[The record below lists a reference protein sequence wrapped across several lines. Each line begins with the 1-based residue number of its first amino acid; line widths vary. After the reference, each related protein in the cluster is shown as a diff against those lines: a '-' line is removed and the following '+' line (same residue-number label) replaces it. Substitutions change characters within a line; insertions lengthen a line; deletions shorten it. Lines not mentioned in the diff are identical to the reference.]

1 MRARGVDAVSRAPTA
16 TLRAFMALAL
26 VAVFGPALACQKA
39 EPQEG
44 TLRPLP
50 PAASPV
56 PAALPDPER
65 AGGHVGRAP
74 RRLTVAQLRESIRV
88 TTGREW
94 RGIAAANGLQVT
106 LGQADY
112 AFVNAE
118 STEANLVF
126 AKFLEDGA
134 REVCRETAQ
143 ADLRAPSPAERV
155 LARELPDTAVGK
167 MDGLDEPTIKRHL
180 DYLSTRFWGQPLGGE
195 ELERWAATWK
205 AVAARAEAI
214 KQRDQALAAMCV
226 ALLTDPRFITY

>member
-1 MRARGVDAVSRAPTA
+1 MRVRGGVAGRAPTGSLCA
-16 TLRAFMALAL
+16 LMALAL
-26 VAVFGPALACQKA
+26 GPVLACQKS
-39 EPQEG
+39 EPREG

-50 PAASPV
+50 PGASPA

-65 AGGHVGRAP
+65 SGGHVGRAP

-143 ADLRAPSPAERV
+143 DDLRAPRAAERV
-155 LARELPDTAVGK
+155 LARELPDTVVGK
-167 MDGLDEPTIKRHL
+167 IDDVDEPTIRRHL

-195 ELERWAATWK
+195 ELDRWVATWR

-214 KQRDQALAAMCV
+214 KQREQALAAMCV